1 MIVNK
6 IYDVHILIGGIDICD
21 YGNANNINCTITEDV
36 FSGVPVCALAFLSSS
51 AFLSQVPIVDGTPV
65 EIQIKSKVFEIDEKY
80 NFRVAKM
87 QATPDANLI
96 FFEISCYLD
105 FYELYRGALK
115 YALCGNSSDVFQ
127 SVADRNNLQSLIH
140 ATDDRQIWVASEQNL
155 ANWLSTVAGRGWASD
170 VSGMCWFMNRKKQ
183 LFYVDIDR
191 LIYGTKTPRVTLQY
205 GRTQFGDVENNIVKY
220 KSFNMVTNTGE
231 ENLFN
236 NGYGGDDSHFDLLKY
251 SVEDVKAAKV
261 RAASEIVNINKE
273 LSQGLGETYSMI
285 DTGNFHPHYYLAWEQ
300 NRRVLS
306 TYSSYINLIC
316 EYFRPL
322 NLSQVVTMSAM
333 ASNKANSN
341 INSLTLKYIIS
352 SLSIV
357 INSSNIGMNI
367 QLCSQGYNGKSTESY

>member
-1 MIVNK
+1 MIINK
-6 IYDVHILIGGIDICD
+6 LYEVHILIGGMDIYD
-21 YGNANNINCTITEDV
+21 YGNASNLNCTITEDV
-36 FSGVPVCALAFLSSS
+36 FTGVPICALTFTSSPQFLSR
-51 AFLSQVPIVDGTPV
+51 FPIVDGTLV
-65 EIQIKSKVFEIDEKY
+65 EIQIKSKVFKIDEKY
-80 NFRVAKM
+80 NFRVAKLT
-87 QATPDANLI
+87 ATPNANLI
-96 FFEISCYLD
+96 FFELSCYLD

-127 SVADRNNLQSLIH
+127 SVADRNNLQSMIH
-140 ATDDRQIWVASEQNL
+140 ATDDRQVWVASEQNL

-170 VSGMCWFMNRKKQ
+170 VSGMYWFVNRKKQ

-191 LIYGTKTPRVTLQY
+191 LIYGTKAPRVTFQC
-205 GRTQFGDVENNIVKY
+205 GRTQLDDVENNIIKY
-220 KSFNMVTNTGE
+220 QSFNITTNTGE

-236 NGYGGDDSHFDLLKY
+236 NGYGGDNSHFSLLKY
-251 SVEDVKAAKV
+251 SVEDVQATKV
-261 RAASEIVNINKE
+261 RAASEIINISKE

-306 TYSSYINLIC
+306 TYSSYVNLVC

-322 NLSQVVTMSAM
+322 NLSQVVTLKAT
-333 ASNKANSN
+333 ASNKENSD